1 MNINFCENC
10 DTLLSLTEIDD
21 ALKNICKQC
30 GNITD
35 NKNDILYTRVYKTN
49 SIIAT
54 HDNNRQLKFDC
65 TLPRTK
71 NIKCINNEC
80 ISHKDNDKN
89 EIAMYTIKQNQQMK
103 YICINCN
110 SAWS

>member
-21 ALKNICKQC
+21 ELKNICKQC
-30 GNITD
+30 GNTTE
-35 NKNDILYTRVYKTN
+35 NTNDVLYTRVYKVN
-49 SIIAT
+49 SKVVVGK
-54 HDNNRQLKFDC
+54 NRQLKFDA

-71 NIKCINNEC
+71 TIKCINDEC
-80 ISHKDNDKN
+80 ISHKESDKN
-89 EIAMYTIKQNQQMK
+89 EIAMYTVKQNQQLK

-110 SAWS
+110 SEWN